1 MEAVAM
7 PSAAATAPA
16 ARWRR
21 PLATTKRVSGPGDTT
36 TAAATTTKAPRRAG
50 SSTSETPE
58 RRSRRLPVPRS
69 PVNASRSAA
78 PQQDSGRAAG
88 RLGGVADGIEPQRD
102 AAGEEELALFRQ
114 RVELRSEEHKSE
126 LQSPMRI
133 SYAVFCLK
141 N

>member
-21 PLATTKRVSGPGDTT
+21 PLATTQRVSGPGDTT

-50 SSTSETPE
+50 PSTSETPE
-58 RRSRRLPVPRS
+58 RRSRRLPVPRP

-78 PQQDSGRAAG
+78 PQPDPGRAAG
-88 RLGGVADGIEPQRD
+88 RLGGVAAGSEPPR
-102 AAGEEELALFRQ
+102 APAGDEEAPQ
-114 RVELRSEEHKSE
+114 
-126 LQSPMRI
+126 
-133 SYAVFCLK
+133 
-141 N
+141 

>member
-1 MEAVAM
+1 MEPVAM

-58 RRSRRLPVPRS
+58 RRPSRLPVPRS
-69 PVNASRSAA
+69 PVNASPSDA
-78 PQQDSGRAAG
+78 PQQDYDRAAG
-88 RLGGVADGIEPQRD
+88 RLGGVATGTEPPR
-102 AAGEEELALFRQ
+102 APAG
-114 RVELRSEEHKSE
+114 
-126 LQSPMRI
+126 
-133 SYAVFCLK
+133 
-141 N
+141 